1 MDCRKA
7 FQRLPKNVVPKHY
20 KLKLKPDLEKFKFEG
35 SEEISVEVVC
45 PTHKIKMNSVDIEV
59 QEASYKVEG
68 VEGAQEAKASINY
81 CPNEEE
87 LVLDFPCQ
95 IQCGKGILSLKFTG
109 ELNDKMKGFY
119 RSKYT
124 LGDEEKYAAVTQFE
138 AVDARRAFPCWD
150 EPALK
155 ATFDVTLIAPK
166 DKVALSNMPIISD
179 KEVEDDSGLKEVS
192 YATTPVMSTYLLA
205 FVVGEFDYVEATDSN
220 GVTVK
225 VYTPVGKSDQGKFA
239 LDVAVKTL
247 PFYNDYFGIAYPL
260 PKVDLIAI
268 PDFSAGA
275 MENWGLITYR
285 ETALLVDPEQS
296 SARIKQWV
304 ALVVGHE
311 LAHQWFGNLVTME
324 WWTHLWL
331 NEGFASWIEYLCVDY
346 CFPEYDVWTQ
356 FVNNDLGQALEM
368 DALDNSHPIEVEVGH
383 PSEVDEIFDAISYS
397 KGSSVIRMLHD
408 YLGDV
413 DFRKGM
419 NIYLTRHQYSNT
431 STENLW
437 AALEEASGKPV
448 GEMMA
453 TWTKQKGF
461 PVLKVEQEQCGKD
474 RHLTI
479 VQSKFMAGGEEPPT
493 GYRWMVPISV
503 LTQAQPDQGMLLG
516 LMDNCQKEFCV
527 HYVARGQWLK
537 LNAGTVGFYR
547 VMYPSEM
554 LQALMPAVKDLSL
567 PPKDRLGLQSDLFA
581 LSRAGLTPAVDV
593 LRTVGAY
600 KNEKDFTVWSNLSS
614 NLASISAILQYS
626 DCYPAFKTYVIDLFS
641 KIVAEVGW
649 DPKPDEEV
657 GWDPKPDEDTLTPLL
672 REVVLARVGRYSD
685 PGTVAEAN
693 KRFNAHCAGD
703 KKLPADLK
711 SAVYATVLSNGD
723 VSVYEKMLKLYD
735 EAEMQEERVRIGRA
749 LGSVKDKDLIQKVLF
764 FAMSEKVRAQD
775 AVFVISG
782 CTGSAEGRELAWK
795 FFQENFHTLSD
806 RYEGG
811 FLLSRLVQA
820 TTENFASE
828 EKATEVEHYFKE
840 HPLAA
845 AERTIQQSI
854 ENIRLNA
861 KWLAREEDGIKKFL
875 GCDKQE
881 NKGERRS
888 SHNSVTGLISRQ
900 SSFPKSLQITED
912 FLKNE
917 YVLVH
922 NKVISG
928 FSGPP
933 SGQGASGRARTSDRK
948 VPADLRADSLDHH
961 RTPIT

>member
-1 MDCRKA
+1 MACPKN

-20 KLKLKPDLEKFKFEG
+20 KLKLTPDLEKFTFEG
-35 SEEISVEVVC
+35 SEDITVEVVC
-45 PTHKIKMNSVDIEV
+45 PTYKIKMNSVDIEV
-59 QEASYKVEG
+59 QQASYTAD
-68 VEGAQEAKASINY
+68 GAEAAMANINY

-87 LVLDFPCQ
+87 LVLDFSSQ
-95 IQCGKGILSLKFTG
+95 LQCGKGTLSLKFTG

-119 RSKYT
+119 RSKYFI
-124 LGDEEKYAAVTQFE
+124 GDQEKFAAVTQFE
-138 AVDARRAFPCWD
+138 ATDARRAFPCWD
-150 EPALK
+150 EPAIK
-155 ATFDVTLIAPK
+155 ATFDVILVVPK

-179 KEVEDDSGLKEVS
+179 KEVEGDESLKEVS
-192 YATTPVMSTYLLA
+192 YSTTPIMSTYLLA
-205 FVVGEFDYVEATDSN
+205 FVVGEFDYVEGADSN
-220 GVTVK
+220 GVAVR
-225 VYTPVGKSDQGKFA
+225 VYTPVGKSEQGNFA

-247 PFYNDYFGIAYPL
+247 PFYNNYFGIAYPL

-285 ETALLVDPEQS
+285 ETALLVDAENS

-408 YLGDV
+408 YLGDE
-413 DFRKGM
+413 DFRRGM
-419 NIYLTRHQYSNT
+419 NIYLTRHQYKNT
-431 STENLW
+431 CTEHLW

-448 GEMMA
+448 GDMMA

-474 RHLTI
+474 RHLT
-479 VQSKFMAGGEEPPT
+479 VSQSKFMAGGGNPPS
-493 GYRWMVPISV
+493 GYRWMVPVSV
-503 LTQAQPDQGMLLG
+503 LTQSQPDQPMLLG
-516 LMDNCQKEFCV
+516 LMDNCSKDFCLHFV
-527 HYVARGQWLK
+527 SKGQWVK

-600 KNEKDFTVWSNLSS
+600 KNETDFTVWSNLSS
-614 NLASISAILQYS
+614 NLSSISAILQYS
-626 DCYPAFKTYVIDLFS
+626 DCYPAFKKYVINLFS
-641 KIVAEVGW
+641 KIAS
-649 DPKPDEEV
+649 DV

-672 REVVLARVGRYSD
+672 REVVLARMGRYGD
-685 PGTVAEAN
+685 KATVEEAN
-693 KRFNAHCAGD
+693 KRFDAHCSGEA
-703 KKLPADLK
+703 KLPADLK

-723 VSVYEKMLKLYD
+723 STTYEKMLKLYD
-735 EAEMQEERVRIGRA
+735 EADMQEERVRIGRA
-749 LGSVKDKDLIQKVLF
+749 LGSVQDRDLIQKVLF
-764 FAMSEKVRAQD
+764 FALSDKVRAQD

-795 FFQENFHTLSD
+795 FFRENFHTLSD

-828 EKATEVEHYFKE
+828 EMALEVEAYFKE
-840 HPLAA
+840 HPLSA

-861 KWLAREEDGIKKFL
+861 KWLEREEEAVKKFL
-875 GCDKQE
+875 
-881 NKGERRS
+881 S
-888 SHNSVTGLISRQ
+888 
-900 SSFPKSLQITED
+900 
-912 FLKNE
+912 
-917 YVLVH
+917 
-922 NKVISG
+922 
-928 FSGPP
+928 
-933 SGQGASGRARTSDRK
+933 
-948 VPADLRADSLDHH
+948 
-961 RTPIT
+961 